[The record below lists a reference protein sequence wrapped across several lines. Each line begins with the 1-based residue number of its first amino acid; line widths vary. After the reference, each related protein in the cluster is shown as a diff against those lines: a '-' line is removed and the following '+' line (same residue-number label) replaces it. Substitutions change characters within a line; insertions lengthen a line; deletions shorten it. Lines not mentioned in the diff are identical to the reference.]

1 MNTASNR
8 TKPTARR
15 WTLVVL
21 SLTSVALVA
30 ACGSSN
36 VFGSNTSPTPATSAP
51 ASNAGGSVS
60 GSAFPCAQ
68 ISGLRSTLTDIT
80 NTSVSP
86 TSIPRL
92 ASDLAKAEQEL
103 NTLKNQAG
111 PFAAQANQLS
121 NELNSIKSSADS
133 LAKNPTPTNLSNL
146 TSAVNGFK
154 STAQP
159 LIKEIQAAC
168 P

>member
-1 MNTASNR
+1 MA
-8 TKPTARR
+8 
-15 WTLVVL
+15 VL
-21 SLTSVALVA
+21 SLTSVTLVG
-30 ACGSSN
+30 ACGSN
-36 VFGSNTSPTPATSAP
+36 MLGSSTSSAPATSPP
-51 ASNAGGSVS
+51 ATNAGGSVS
-60 GSAFPCAQ
+60 GFAVPCAQ

-86 TSIPRL
+86 TSVPRL

-103 NTLKNQAG
+103 NAVKNQAG
-111 PFAAQANQLS
+111 PFASQANQLS
-121 NELNSIKSSADS
+121 NELNAIKSSADA
-133 LAKNPTPTNLSNL
+133 LAKSPTPTNLANL
-146 TSAVNGFK
+146 TNAVTSFK